1 MCVSRHIN
9 RWDNHDEGPIFGA
22 RLRNFITLVITVP
35 KQDDQDDEGE
45 HNDEQERDD
54 DRHHDQAGLFGL
66 RGGAICE
73 TMWWK

>member
-9 RWDNHDEGPIFGA
+9 RWDNHDEGQIFGA

-45 HNDEQERDD
+45 HDDE
-54 DRHHDQAGLFGL
+54 
-66 RGGAICE
+66 
-73 TMWWK
+73 